1 MSWKMESLSQ
11 ERFKR
16 SGVFSVGKQRLREDR
31 VAVYKNIRGVNTR
44 EELLMLKDNI
54 GLRTSDNKLVM
65 NKCRL

>member
-1 MSWKMESLSQ
+1 MSWKIESLSQ
-11 ERFKR
+11 ERFER
-16 SGVFSVGKQRLREDR
+16 SSMFSVGKQRLREDR

>member
-11 ERFKR
+11 ERFER
-16 SGVFSVGKQRLREDR
+16 SSMFSVGKQRLREDR

>member
-16 SGVFSVGKQRLREDR
+16 SSMFSVGKQRLREDR